1 MCVCVCVCVC
11 VRVHT
16 CMCVCAVL
24 SLVAK
29 DCSWTMNYVCVCD
42 EGAALG
48 IAARSPS
55 VQWKLGQRK
64 YIRIFSDAGSYLG
77 TPKLF
82 EQ

>member
-1 MCVCVCVCVC
+1 MWVCVCVGVC
-11 VRVHT
+11 AR
-16 CMCVCAVL
+16 MCVCAVL
-24 SLVAK
+24 SLMAK

-55 VQWKLGQRK
+55 VQWKLGQRQ
-64 YIRIFSDAGSYLG
+64 YIRIFSDAAFYLG
-77 TPKLF
+77 TGKLF